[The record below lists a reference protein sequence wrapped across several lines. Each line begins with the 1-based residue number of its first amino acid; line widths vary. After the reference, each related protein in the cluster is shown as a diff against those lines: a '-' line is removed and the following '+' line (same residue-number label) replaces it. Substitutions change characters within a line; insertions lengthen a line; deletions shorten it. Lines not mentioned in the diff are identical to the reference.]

1 MDLKIE
7 ILINQYG
14 QKLKTDAELLE
25 KFESLSPEDKR
36 YFLKGIE
43 YLIIQSKVNGE
54 DIDEAIKN
62 GRLKPTFTP
71 CVILKKGLHLG
82 NYEKVI
88 NLPENE
94 LNKVFRL
101 FINLFKVGY
110 YRRYLQEQGH
120 PHKWWYWDLSDIKN
134 IEKIIKNWPSPP

>member
-1 MDLKIE
+1 MDLEIE

-14 QKLKTDAELLE
+14 QKLKTEAELIQ
-25 KFESLSPEDKR
+25 KFGSLSTGDKR
-36 YFLKGIE
+36 YFLKEIE
-43 YLIIQSKVNGE
+43 HLIIQSKVDEN
-54 DIDEAIKN
+54 DIDEAIGN

-71 CVILKKGLHLG
+71 CVILKKGLNHG

-110 YRRYLQEQGH
+110 YRRYLEEQGD
-120 PHKWWYWDLSDIKN
+120 PNKWWYWDLSNIKN
-134 IEKIIKNWPSPP
+134 IEKIMAVQS